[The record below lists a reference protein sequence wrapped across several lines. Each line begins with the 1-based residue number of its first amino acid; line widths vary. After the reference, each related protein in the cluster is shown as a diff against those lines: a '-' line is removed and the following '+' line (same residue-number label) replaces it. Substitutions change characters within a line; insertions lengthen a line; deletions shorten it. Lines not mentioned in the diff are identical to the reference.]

1 MERTEVKS
9 QLKDILIEILKHDD
23 IEMRDNLTA
32 AQVEGW
38 DSLSH
43 AMIIMEIESRFGVK
57 FSLRDINKLSDM
69 GSLLDLIQSKQGA
82 P

>member
-1 MERTEVKS
+1 MERTEVVD
-9 QLKDILIEILKHDD
+9 QLKEILLEILELDEL
-23 IEMRDNLTA
+23 EMREDLTA

-43 AMIIMEIESRFGVK
+43 AMIIMEIENRFEVK

-69 GSLLDLIQSKQGA
+69 GSLLDLIQAKHVN
-82 P
+82 